1 MCKRSSRGKKK
12 ETEER
17 RRNKRMTQDR
27 QIRKEASIHFL
38 QAVCVMSMVIKSRG
52 RDPRL
57 W

>member
-38 QAVCVMSMVIKSRG
+38 QAVCVMSMVIKNRG